1 MMDERRHG
9 PAPQGGTLKMLRS
22 TRSVLVVTAAVAAAA
37 CASTSFQSSW
47 KNPAAEPGNFK
58 GKKVAA
64 LVVSK
69 EEGVRY
75 GAEDAL
81 ARELTARGMVGIA
94 AYSLIPK
101 ELIQDKDKAK
111 EFLEKADVAGVVA
124 MRVVGKDKEISSSPG
139 GYWGGP
145 AYATFWGAG
154 YYGYGWGGVYSPG
167 YIQTDTVVI
176 VETLVYSLPQNKL
189 VWAGQSETTN
199 PSKVGPFIQEL
210 VSKAVAEMKKQ
221 GLVR

>member
-1 MMDERRHG
+1 
-9 PAPQGGTLKMLRS
+9 
-22 TRSVLVVTAAVAAAA
+22 
-37 CASTSFQSSW
+37 
-47 KNPAAEPGNFK
+47 
-58 GKKVAA
+58 
-64 LVVSK
+64 VSK

-81 ARELTARGMVGIA
+81 AREITKHGAVGVA
-94 AYSLIPK
+94 AYTLVPR

-111 EFLEKADVAGVVA
+111 EFLEKANVAGVVA
-124 MRVVGKDKEISSSPG
+124 MRVVGKDKEITSSPG

-154 YYGYGWGGVYSPG
+154 YYGWGWGGVYSPG
-167 YIQTDTVVI
+167 YLQTDTIVI

-199 PSKVGPFIQEL
+199 PSKVGPFIKEL
-210 VSKAVAEMKKQ
+210 TAKAAAEMKKQ

>member
-1 MMDERRHG
+1 M
-9 PAPQGGTLKMLRS
+9 
-22 TRSVLVVTAAVAAAA
+22 AAVLAAA
-37 CASTSFQSSW
+37 CAATSFVSTW
-47 KNPAAEPGNFK
+47 KNPAAEPGNFR

-64 LVVSK
+64 LIVSK

-81 ARELTARGMVGIA
+81 ARELTARGAVGIA

-101 ELIQDKDKAK
+101 ELIQDKEKAR

-124 MRVVGKDKEISSSPG
+124 MRVVGQDKQITSSPG

-154 YYGYGWGGVYSPG
+154 YYGWGWGGVYSPG
-167 YIQTDTVVI
+167 YLRTDTIVI

-189 VWAGQSETTN
+189 VWAAQSETTN
-199 PSKVGPFIQEL
+199 PSKVGPFIHEL
-210 VSKAVAEMKKQ
+210 VTRAGAEMKKQ
-221 GLVR
+221 GLIQ

>member
-1 MMDERRHG
+1 MSRATKHG
-9 PAPQGGTLKMLRS
+9 L
-22 TRSVLVVTAAVAAAA
+22 VLAAAA
-37 CASTSFQSSW
+37 AAVGCAATTYHSTW
-47 KNPAAEPGNFK
+47 KAPGAEPLNFK

-64 LVVSK
+64 LVVST

-81 ARELTARGMVGIA
+81 AREITARGAVGIA

-101 ELIQDKDKAK
+101 ELIQDKEKAR

-124 MRVVGKDKEISSSPG
+124 MRVVGKDKEISGSPG
-139 GYWGGP
+139 AYWGAP
-145 AYATFWGAG
+145 YYATFWGSG
-154 YYGYGWGGVYSPG
+154 YYGWGWGGIYDPG
-167 YIQTDTVVI
+167 YLRTDTIVI

-199 PSKVGPFIQEL
+199 PSKVGPFIKEL
-210 VSKAVAEMKKQ
+210 VAKAAAELKKQ
-221 GLVR
+221 GLIR